1 MIWVGR
7 QKILILLVATCQGS
21 EGSSLGYH
29 SDGHPFW
36 GQLTQQEGV
45 SSSLVSLL
53 LPLHSLLSLLCSYLS
68 SLHFNSYCSSS
79 L

>member
-21 EGSSLGYH
+21 EGSILGYR

-45 SSSLVSLL
+45 RRKVVHENSQQ
-53 LPLHSLLSLLCSYLS
+53 LS
-68 SLHFNSYCSSS
+68 SVS
-79 L
+79 